1 MKLRCD
7 NVIMSVSGSQYENT
21 WLVIPLYNEEPVI
34 GDVVQRVREVF
45 PNVVSVDDGSTDDS
59 ARQAEQAGAVVI
71 RHPFNLG
78 QGAAIQTGIDFV
90 LRQPETKYLVTFDA
104 DGQHRVEDAASMV
117 DQAESQNLGFILG
130 SRFLKGPS
138 PVGWSKKAVL
148 KAAAAIARYQTGLRL
163 TDAHDGL
170 RVIRRDAAEQ
180 INLTQNRMAHASEIV
195 SQLASTGLPWSEY
208 PVDIRYTEYSKAKGQ
223 SLLNSVNILVDLV
236 MR

>member
-34 GDVVQRVREVF
+34 ADVVQRVKEVF

-78 QGAAIQTGIDFV
+78 QGAAIQTGIDFA
-90 LRQPETKYLVTFDA
+90 LRQQGTKYLVTFDA

-138 PVGWSKKAVL
+138 PVGWSKRAVL
-148 KAAAAIARYQTGLRL
+148 KTAAAITRYQTGLRL

-170 RVIRRDAAEQ
+170 RVIRRDAAEG
-180 INLTQNRMAHASEIV
+180 ITLTQNRMAHASEIV